1 MTARRVVKRLRLG
14 PVVGHTDDNSTR
26 VWIQVSDDPRR
37 YALRV
42 EGAGLFPF
50 VSTEGIAPEFGTAIA
65 TATGL
70 RPDWRYRYR
79 VTRLGRFV
87 PGAGGSVRTMPPR
100 SSLAP
105 VLFCAI
111 SCSAAKHDGAWE
123 RFATF
128 VEDSQPSF
136 ILMMG
141 DQVYMDEDEPD
152 IFEEHFE
159 SEPAVRRRAMAEKY
173 RLNWSREP
181 VRRVMANVP
190 IYMMW
195 DDHDVR
201 DGWGSSAADSP
212 TLAEKHPRGAEIF
225 RKSTAYFEDA
235 RDVYW
240 HFQGCHNPLKGD
252 FRDPSFP
259 TLPDPALPNYIEG
272 PPAHGERRALPFVFR
287 CGRLV
292 VLMLDSRGERDV
304 FRQEHP
310 ILGSEQWD
318 FIDQVFTRLPPD
330 VEALAVVTP
339 TPIAS
344 VDPNGQSLKLFGE
357 RTDDVEAFKKGD
369 EEGVFPRSS
378 DEPADIALTL
388 LNPRLSRLAGNQ
400 LNLGG
405 FKRSNIDEAR
415 DQWSHRFARPEQA
428 DLLRKA
434 GQALVAN
441 RNPGSERGLIFLSGD
456 IHIGCIFDI
465 SSRKPPYQATS
476 LTSSGISNIEEVP
489 GSVFV
494 GVFVDEDFTV
504 ASGIRSTLRE
514 VIPDFNFGVIQ
525 VQPTGNGANILSAIA
540 HEGNAFAVGLD
551 VTDLL

>member
-26 VWIQVSDDPRR
+26 VWIQVSDAPRR

-212 TLAEKHPRGAEIF
+212 TLAEKHPRGEKIF

-240 HFQGCHNPLKGD
+240 HFQGCHNPL
-252 FRDPSFP
+252 PQAV
-259 TLPDPALPNYIEG
+259 LDPALPNYIGG
-272 PPAHGERRALPFVFR
+272 PVEHGRRRAMPFAFR
-287 CGRLV
+287 CGGLV
-292 VLMLDSRGERDV
+292 VLVLHSRGERDV
-304 FRQEHP
+304 FRKEHP
-310 ILGSEQWD
+310 ILGAEQWGFVD
-318 FIDQVFTRLPPD
+318 SLFMNLPMD
-330 VEALAVVTP
+330 VEALAVMTP

-344 VDPNGQSLKLFGE
+344 LDPDGQVMKLLGE
-357 RTDDVEAFKKGD
+357 RTDDVEAFKRGD
-369 EEGVFPRSS
+369 EEG
-378 DEPADIALTL
+378 L
-388 LNPRLSRLAGNQ
+388 LHP
-400 LNLGG
+400 
-405 FKRSNIDEAR
+405 
-415 DQWSHRFARPEQA
+415 
-428 DLLRKA
+428 
-434 GQALVAN
+434 
-441 RNPGSERGLIFLSGD
+441 
-456 IHIGCIFDI
+456 
-465 SSRKPPYQATS
+465 
-476 LTSSGISNIEEVP
+476 
-489 GSVFV
+489 
-494 GVFVDEDFTV
+494 
-504 ASGIRSTLRE
+504 
-514 VIPDFNFGVIQ
+514 
-525 VQPTGNGANILSAIA
+525 
-540 HEGNAFAVGLD
+540 
-551 VTDLL
+551 